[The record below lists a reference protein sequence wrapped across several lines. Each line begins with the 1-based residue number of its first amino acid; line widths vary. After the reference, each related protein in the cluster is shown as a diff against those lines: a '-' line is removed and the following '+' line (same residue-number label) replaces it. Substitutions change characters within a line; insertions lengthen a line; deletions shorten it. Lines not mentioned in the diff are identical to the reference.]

1 MKAAI
6 ARRFDPKGV
15 FGKIPNRT
23 MGLAR
28 LAGALPGFY
37 RDRVTVER
45 AESDI
50 KRALAGREAIFLDFL
65 RARVYA
71 RAASPYLKLLKHAGC
86 EFSDLAAEVG
96 RHGLE
101 GALARLAAAGV
112 YLTAA
117 EMKGKTDVVRGGL
130 SFRVFPEDLI
140 DPSREPGFIT
150 RTGGTNNRP
159 ILLTRPLST
168 IAKNARAWG
177 VFLSAHGLVSAA
189 HAVHHPILPGHGVS
203 TILNLAK
210 LGIRTERWFARTV
223 PAHDALHL
231 AHSYLATYLTVALGR
246 LFGPG
251 FPRPEFADGDDTAR
265 ILAWIA
271 EKRRVGTPMA
281 VTTGVSAA
289 FAIARAAA
297 AAGTSLEGAT
307 FIVGGEPFTEAKAKM
322 VARAGARVATR
333 YAFSGGGN
341 IGFACAE
348 PQHPDEI
355 HVNQHTTAIV
365 ERPTPIP
372 GAPGIRPF
380 LFTTL
385 DPSWPLL
392 NVENGDY
399 GILETRDCGC
409 ALGRA
414 GLRLHL
420 HRIRSYEKFTSE
432 GMNYF
437 YGDLYEFFEST
448 LPAEFGGASGDYQ
461 LLEEEDDNGQTRLTL
476 RADPRIGALDEA
488 RLLERLREEL
498 GRRSWGHEFQT
509 RIWERA
515 GTLRIKR
522 EPPRAS
528 AMGKILPLQM
538 QTAKTSP

>member
-1 MKAAI
+1 MKATT
-6 ARRFDPKGV
+6 ARRLDVKGV
-15 FGKIPNRT
+15 FEKIPSRT
-23 MGLAR
+23 LGLAR
-28 LAGALPGFY
+28 LAAALPAFY

-45 AESDI
+45 AEHEI

-65 RARVYA
+65 RAHVYG
-71 RAASPYLKLLKHAGC
+71 RATSPYLKLLKHAGC
-86 EFSDLAAEVG
+86 EFSDLSAEVG

-117 EMKGKTDVVRGGL
+117 EMKGKTDVVRGAL

-140 DPSREPGFIT
+140 DPAPVAGYIT

-159 ILLTRPLST
+159 ILLVRPLSI
-168 IAKNARAWG
+168 IAENVSARG
-177 VFLSAHGLVSAA
+177 VFLSAHGLMSAA
-189 HAVHHPILPGHGVS
+189 HAVEHAILPGHGVS
-203 TILNLAK
+203 TIMSLAK
-210 LGIRTERWFARTV
+210 LGIRVDRWFARTV
-223 PAHDALHL
+223 PAHDALHF
-231 AHSYLATYLTVALGR
+231 AHSYLATYLTVALGNW
-246 LFGPG
+246 FGPG
-251 FPRPEFADGDDTAR
+251 FPRPEFTDGDDTGR
-265 ILAWIA
+265 IVAWIV
-271 EKRRVGTPMA
+271 EKRRAGTPMTI
-281 VTTGVSAA
+281 TTGTSAA
-289 FAIARAAA
+289 FAVARAAT

-307 FIVGGEPFTEAKAKM
+307 FIVSGEPLTEAKAQM
-322 VARAGARVATR
+322 VARSGARIATR
-333 YAFSGGGN
+333 YTFSGGGN
-341 IGFACAE
+341 IGFACAN
-348 PQHPDEI
+348 PLHVDEI
-355 HVNQHTTAIV
+355 HVNQHSTAIV
-365 ERPTPIP
+365 ERPAPIP

-399 GILETRDCGC
+399 GILEKRDCGC
-409 ALGRA
+409 DLGRA

-461 LLEEEDDNGQTRLTL
+461 LAEEEDVDGRTRLTL

-488 RLLERLREEL
+488 KLLARLREEL
-498 GRRSWGHEFQT
+498 GRRSWGHELQA

-522 EPPRAS
+522 ERPLAS
-528 AMGKILPLQM
+528 PMGKILPLQI
-538 QTAKTSP
+538 QPNA

>member
-1 MKAAI
+1 
-6 ARRFDPKGV
+6 
-15 FGKIPNRT
+15 
-23 MGLAR
+23 MGLVR
-28 LAGALPGFY
+28 LAGALPAFF
-37 RDRVTVER
+37 RDRVSVER
-45 AESDI
+45 AENEI
-50 KRALAGREAIFLDFL
+50 KRALAGRDSIFLDFL
-65 RARVYA
+65 RAHVYG

-86 EFSDLAAEVG
+86 EFSDLEAEIG
-96 RHGLE
+96 RHGVE

-140 DPSREPGFIT
+140 DPAPTAGFLT
-150 RTGGTNNRP
+150 HSGGTNNRP
-159 ILLTRPLST
+159 IRLVRPLSI
-168 IAKNARAWG
+168 IADNVAARG
-177 VFLSAHGLVSAA
+177 VFLEAHGLMSAA
-189 HAVHHPILPGHGVS
+189 QAVHHPILPGHGVS
-203 TILNLAK
+203 TIMSLAK
-210 LGIRTERWFARTV
+210 LGIRTERWFARTM
-223 PAHDALHL
+223 PAHNALHA
-231 AHSYLATYLTVALGR
+231 AHSYAATYLTVAFGR
-246 LFGPG
+246 CFGPG
-251 FPRPEFADGDDTAR
+251 FPRPEFGDGDDTAR
-265 ILAWIA
+265 ILAWII
-271 EKRRVGTPMA
+271 EKRRAGTLAA
-281 VTTGVSAA
+281 VTTGPSAA
-289 FAIARAAA
+289 FAVARAAQ
-297 AAGTSLEGAT
+297 AAGASLEGAT
-307 FIVGGEPFTEAKAKM
+307 FVVSGEPFTEAKAKM
-322 VARAGARVATR
+322 LAQVGARVATR

-348 PQHPDEI
+348 PLHPDEI

-385 DPSWPLL
+385 DSSWPLL

-409 ALGRA
+409 ALGRV

-437 YGDLYEFFEST
+437 YGDLYEFFESA

-461 LLEEEDDNGQTRLTL
+461 LVEEEDDNGQTRLTL

-488 RLLERLREEL
+488 KLLARLREEL
-498 GRRSWGHEFQT
+498 GRRSWGHEFQA
-509 RIWERA
+509 RIWDRA

-538 QTAKTSP
+538 HTAKASH